1 MTTEEFYTGRE
12 QTLVKHYIL
21 EKYVERFA
29 HIIGSFCDAIT
40 YVDCFSGPWN
50 VQSDKFDDSSFSI
63 ALRQLR
69 EAKATY
75 ADLGRTLK
83 LRCFFLEKDKDAFD
97 KLQGFAASVQDAEI
111 QCRNCELEAAI
122 DEILQFV
129 NAGGRCSFPFIF
141 IDPTGWSGFGMDR
154 IGPLL
159 KLNPGEVLINL
170 MTGHIRRF
178 IESPDEQTQDSFKA
192 LFGSAD
198 FQRTVAGLSGIDRD
212 DALIEAYA
220 ANVRKTG
227 GFNYVCSAIVLHPE
241 KARTHFHLIY
251 ATRNPKGVEVFK
263 EAEKKAMAMMESARA
278 DAQQRKRQTKS
289 GQTELFPPDALHD
302 PSYYD
307 KLREHYTST
316 AHDRLLRLLRGQKRV
331 AYDDVWDS
339 TLPKP
344 LVWESDLKEWIKEWI
359 TKGEV
364 RIEGLKLRER
374 TPKREHDHYLVWQK
388 GIRPGKE
395 V

>member
-1 MTTEEFYTGRE
+1 MSTEELYSGRE

-21 EKYVERFA
+21 EKYIERFA
-29 HIIGSFCDAIT
+29 HIIGSFCQTIT
-40 YVDCFSGPWN
+40 YVDCFAGPWN
-50 VQSDKFDDSSFSI
+50 VYSPNLDDSSFSI

-83 LRCFFLEKDKDAFD
+83 LRCFFLEKDRDAFD
-97 KLQGFAASVQDAEI
+97 KLQRFAATVQDAEI
-111 QCRNCELEAAI
+111 LCRNCELEAAI

-129 NAGGRCSFPFIF
+129 NAGGRGSFPFIF

-178 IESPDEQTQDSFKA
+178 IESPDEHTQDSFKA

-198 FQRTVAGLSGIDRD
+198 FQQTVAGLSGIHRD

-241 KARTHFHLIY
+241 KDRTHFHLIY
-251 ATRNPKGVEVFK
+251 ATRDPKGVEVFK
-263 EAEKKAMAMMESARA
+263 QAEKKAMSVMEAARA

-289 GQTELFPPDALHD
+289 GQTELFGSDALHH
-302 PSYYD
+302 PGYYES
-307 KLREHYTST
+307 LREHYTSRV
-316 AHDRLLRLLRGQKRV
+316 HDRVLLLLQGQKRI
-331 AYDDVWDS
+331 AYDDIWDS
-339 TLPKP
+339 TLTEP

-364 RIEGLKLRER
+364 RIEGREPKER
-374 TPKREHDHYLVWQK
+374 TPKREHGHYLVWQ
-388 GIRPGKE
+388 
-395 V
+395 